1 MAISHF
7 AGENEAARDSKLEA
21 GAPGSKPNAASF
33 FRHRSVAAAVKTGGA
48 RSSSQT
54 YVIYVAE
61 RPGLTG
67 TGLTSLT
74 NWFDPR
80 VLNLEMIWNNF
91 LVACPLQSMKCT
103 ELYWCH
109 FRVLRL
115 HIAWATKREKDCAPL
130 IIPNEQSFESKQSKS
145 HEFAHTLWWTNIA
158 MENHHF

>member
-1 MAISHF
+1 MPQSNMAISHF

-33 FRHRSVAAAVKTGGA
+33 FRQFHRSVAAAVKTGGA

-74 NWFDPR
+74 N
-80 VLNLEMIWNNF
+80 
-91 LVACPLQSMKCT
+91 
-103 ELYWCH
+103 
-109 FRVLRL
+109 
-115 HIAWATKREKDCAPL
+115 
-130 IIPNEQSFESKQSKS
+130 
-145 HEFAHTLWWTNIA
+145 
-158 MENHHF
+158 